1 MGLFDSLVEL
11 ATDTVKIVAAPIDVA
26 VTVVAAA
33 VKPVAEVV
41 EELADDIKD
50 AEIGRAS
57 CRERVSSPV

>member
-33 VKPVAEVV
+33 VKPVAELV

-50 AEIGRAS
+50 ALK
-57 CRERVSSPV
+57 